1 MSKYL
6 VRDAKIT
13 VSRKELMEALDKAGD
28 VVEIEFEPFSLVNV
42 DKVRVGDVILQGV
55 PDVMSHNIVKVPN
68 FKDRVELFKEGD
80 EVMLSY
86 SRELGMLEIIGESGR
101 HHTYVKEIKPPVV
114 YEEEDSWC

>member
-6 VRDAKIT
+6 VRDAKIS
-13 VSRKELMEALDKAGD
+13 VSRKELLEVLNSAGD
-28 VVEIEFEPFSLVNV
+28 EIDVEFMPGGLVNV
-42 DKVRVGDVILQGV
+42 DKVRIGNTVLKGS
-55 PDVMSHNIVKVPN
+55 PDVMSHKTLKVPN

-80 EVMLSY
+80 EVILSY